1 MSAFS
6 DDNFNEYCKHQVDKF
21 ISGLRS
27 SIEEEIYKTAHDLQ
41 QYICSEMQTL
51 NSDEITMFM
60 DKLYNKILEYLKNN
74 EQDKKG
80 LILAIIILVSVD
92 IGNFQMRCS
101 RFANLLR
108 NLDIVDVESMEFV
121 AYAIGR
127 IALASGSITD
137 SYVDYEVARALEYI
151 SENNNDSKKQLG
163 VSFVYCVFEL
173 KFLNSFSFLIFR
185 FSSFKN
191 WLYQR
196 RIASVSIMN
205 ASLRT
210 SLNQ

>member
-1 MSAFS
+1 MSSFS
-6 DDNFNEYCKHQVDKF
+6 DDNFNEYCQQNVNRF
-21 ISGLRS
+21 ITGLRS

-41 QYICSEMQTL
+41 QYICNEMQTL
-51 NSDEITMFM
+51 NSNEITLFM
-60 DKLYNKILEYLKNN
+60 DKLYTKILEYLNFN

-80 LILAIIILVSVD
+80 LILAIIILVSVE
-92 IGNFQMRCS
+92 IGNTKMRCT

-137 SYVDYEVARALEYI
+137 SYVDYEITRALEFI

-163 VSFVYCVFEL
+163 VSLLIVF
-173 KFLNSFSFLIFR
+173 F
-185 FSSFKN
+185 
-191 WLYQR
+191 
-196 RIASVSIMN
+196 
-205 ASLRT
+205 
-210 SLNQ
+210 